1 MKYRY
6 RYLIL
11 GIINAIVAG
20 IFTFIAVRDMN
31 IAAAFFAFVFWF
43 FVGVYWG
50 KDTERVKDEKSP

>member
-11 GIINAIVAG
+11 GTINAIVAG
-20 IFTFIAVRDMN
+20 YFTFIAMN
-31 IAAAFFAFVFWF
+31 PPRNFTAGVFALVFWF

-50 KDTERVKDEKSP
+50 KDTERVRNESN